1 MYNKS
6 IKKNTTFPS
15 FFISWNFF
23 VIFFFKYHFLMWMK
37 WLWYPN
43 SYNTRFFIC
52 FWTCFIFKFCQ
63 ISTIFAYYFL
73 IGRQSQ
79 RSCSQF
85 DVSND
90 SNAFIYW
97 LNTYFYQKY
106 IKNECLFVYILCIL
120 WECVWVYI
128 LCFFI
133 FGCCVMYF
141 FAIKVAAIL
150 LMLFLCK

>member
-6 IKKNTTFPS
+6 IKKTTTFPS

-23 VIFFFKYHFLMWMK
+23 VIFFLKYHFLMWMK

-43 SYNTRFFIC
+43 SYYTRFFIC

-79 RSCSQF
+79 RSYSQF

-90 SNAFIYW
+90 FNAFIYW
-97 LNTYFYQKY
+97 LKTYFYQKY
-106 IKNECLFVYILCIL
+106 RGILDIGYWDISQKFIQLFTVLRIIRITARVLIQFTISSIL
-120 WECVWVYI
+120 
-128 LCFFI
+128 
-133 FGCCVMYF
+133 
-141 FAIKVAAIL
+141 
-150 LMLFLCK
+150 

>member
-1 MYNKS
+1 MTLIRWTKKS
-6 IKKNTTFPS
+6 IKKATTFPS
-15 FFISWNFF
+15 FLISWNFC
-23 VIFFFKYHFLMWMK
+23 VIFFLKYHFLMWMK

-79 RSCSQF
+79 RSYSQF

-97 LNTYFYQKY
+97 LKTYFYQKY
-106 IKNECLFVYILCIL
+106 IKNECIFVYICVFCESVYGCIFY
-120 WECVWVYI
+120 V
-128 LCFFI
+128 F
-133 FGCCVMYF
+133 
-141 FAIKVAAIL
+141 
-150 LMLFLCK
+150 LFLAAV

>member
-1 MYNKS
+1 MYKKS
-6 IKKNTTFPS
+6 IKKTTTFPS

-23 VIFFFKYHFLMWMK
+23 VIFFLKYHFLMWMK

-52 FWTCFIFKFCQ
+52 FWTCFIFKFFQ

-79 RSCSQF
+79 RSYSQF

-106 IKNECLFVYILCIL
+106 IKMSVYSYIF
-120 WECVWVYI
+120 CVFCENTLI
-128 LCFFI
+128 FFFI
-133 FGCCVMYF
+133 VFSTC
-141 FAIKVAAIL
+141 L
-150 LMLFLCK
+150 L